1 MSTCSDNVCG
11 TGEWAGPKPGDP
23 NLNGVTLQAT
33 AEFGG
38 IRLSWT
44 YPTIAPEALAYTKI
58 FRATEHD
65 YSKAIERVI
74 ATGSS
79 YFDMENTPAAYYYW
93 IIQYSVH
100 GTAGDLVG
108 PAVATLRSRGDIS
121 VEDLYEKIDKGVLSQ
136 ALKTDIEEITRN
148 AEDIRAEIL
157 ARINADNALGDS
169 MYTIQNGL
177 DNAIGLLATEVSARL
192 EGQNALINQY
202 EILAAANKT
211 NAAAITTEREIRLS
225 ADEALAS
232 EVSRVDAAAKD
243 AAAAVQSE
251 ATTRATQD
259 AALAQQIN
267 TTQSTLGNQI
277 ASVETKA
284 TTALGNANS
293 ALGKANAIG
302 ALYTVKV
309 GVNGLVGGFGI
320 YNNGQEV
327 EAGFDVDTFWVGR
340 TQGNKAKPFVVSGNT
355 VYLDKARIRE
365 GDIDTL
371 KIKSG
376 SVTSMSGGYGDGVVT
391 PPGGEAIIASC
402 AITVSSGS
410 SGVVVSGTTTF
421 TASSTAS
428 VYFSLR
434 RRGHG
439 QIQAGFTWAGVEGK
453 WFQNAAVTGFDMPP
467 PGVVWYDFV
476 CISPTSGPD
485 PNKQITNRFSSI
497 TATGGNR

>member
-11 TGEWAGPKPGDP
+11 TGDWNGPKPGDP
-23 NLNGVTLQAT
+23 NLNGVSLQAT

-79 YFDMENTPAAYYYW
+79 HFDMENTPATYYYW

-121 VEDLYEKIDKGVLSQ
+121 VEDLYERIDNGVLSQ
-136 ALKTDIEEITRN
+136 ALKTDIEKITRN
-148 AEDIRAEIL
+148 TEDIRAEIL

-169 MYTIQNGL
+169 MNTIQNGL

-225 ADEALAS
+225 ADAALAS
-232 EVSRVDAAAKD
+232 EVSRVDATAKD

-327 EAGFDVDTFWVGR
+327 EAGFDADLFWVGR
-340 TQGNKAKPFVVSGNT
+340 TGYNKVKPFVVYNDT
-355 VYLDKARIRE
+355 VYIDKARIRDA
-365 GDIDTL
+365 DIDTL
-371 KIKSG
+371 KIAG
-376 SVTSMSGGYGDGVVT
+376 NAVTIPGAATGKYSATVYLSSNVPTQYVVIGTFTQGGDRPNYGWYLNA
-391 PPGGEAIIASC
+391 GGQFLQAEAPLAGTLGAMAKTISLPAGTHGFSIHSNDLAGHANC
-402 AITVSSGS
+402 AITVL
-410 SGVVVSGTTTF
+410 GVK
-421 TASSTAS
+421 
-428 VYFSLR
+428 R
-434 RRGHG
+434 
-439 QIQAGFTWAGVEGK
+439 
-453 WFQNAAVTGFDMPP
+453 
-467 PGVVWYDFV
+467 
-476 CISPTSGPD
+476 
-485 PNKQITNRFSSI
+485 
-497 TATGGNR
+497 

>member
-11 TGEWAGPKPGDP
+11 TGEWNGPKPGDP
-23 NLNGVTLQAT
+23 NLNGVSLQAT

-79 YFDMENTPAAYYYW
+79 HFDMENTPATYYYW

-121 VEDLYEKIDKGVLSQ
+121 AEDLYEKIDKGVLSQ

-148 AEDIRAEIL
+148 TEDIRAEIL

-169 MYTIQNGL
+169 MNTIQNGL
-177 DNAIGLLATEVSARL
+177 DSAIGLLATEVSARL

-225 ADEALAS
+225 ADNALAS
-232 EVSRVDAAAKD
+232 EISRVDATAKG
-243 AAAAVQSE
+243 AAAAVMAE
-251 ATTRATQD
+251 ATTRASQD

-267 TTQSTLGNQI
+267 TTQSTLGSQI

-284 TTALGNANS
+284 TTALGNANN

-327 EAGFDVDTFWVGR
+327 EAGFDADLFWVGR
-340 TQGNKAKPFVVSGNT
+340 TAYNKVKPFVVYNDT
-355 VYLDKARIRE
+355 VYIDKARIRDA
-365 GDIDTL
+365 DIDTL
-371 KIKSG
+371 KIAG
-376 SVTSMSGGYGDGVVT
+376 NAVTIPGAATGKYSATVYLSSNVPTQYVVIGTFTQGGDRPGYGWYLNA
-391 PPGGEAIIASC
+391 GGQFLQAEAPLAGTLGAMSKTISLPAGTHGFSIHSNDLAGHANC
-402 AITVSSGS
+402 AITVL
-410 SGVVVSGTTTF
+410 GVK
-421 TASSTAS
+421 
-428 VYFSLR
+428 R
-434 RRGHG
+434 
-439 QIQAGFTWAGVEGK
+439 
-453 WFQNAAVTGFDMPP
+453 
-467 PGVVWYDFV
+467 
-476 CISPTSGPD
+476 
-485 PNKQITNRFSSI
+485 
-497 TATGGNR
+497 